1 MKMKRS
7 QKHIL
12 IEQFIYWSIWLLIF
26 LAPLIGN
33 IVSQKTS
40 TNDNAVSWQML
51 GRHWLTIIPFF
62 ILFLANN
69 YILLPTLLLRKKY
82 GIYIVMTLFL
92 VIVVCFCNHFPFFR
106 GDNFKQ
112 DLRMERNEGNPRS
125 RPDGIGGPMAPPDKM
140 DDAPFNDM
148 EGKGPADD
156 NVGPRIPNDKPNV
169 KPVDKKMD
177 NHSPFNDKMPQRR
190 NHPHFLAEMIFSS
203 MLMFVIAVL
212 MIGFNIAIKLLF
224 QSIRDEEKMKELE
237 RERLSSELQYLRYQ
251 INPHFFM
258 NTLNNIHAL
267 VDIDSNKAKTSI
279 IELSKLMRYV
289 LYEASNQTI
298 SLSREIQFINN
309 YIMLMKLRFTD
320 KVHLDVDVPSQVPE
334 VQIPP
339 LLFIS
344 FLENAFKHGVSYQK
358 ESRISVQ
365 IQLNENKTLTFRCL
379 NTNYGKTDEQ
389 HHGIGLENIR
399 RRLDLLYDS
408 KYTLTINTD
417 KDKFDVLLIIPLL

>member
-1 MKMKRS
+1 
-7 QKHIL
+7 
-12 IEQFIYWSIWLLIF
+12 
-26 LAPLIGN
+26 
-33 IVSQKTS
+33 
-40 TNDNAVSWQML
+40 
-51 GRHWLTIIPFF
+51 
-62 ILFLANN
+62 
-69 YILLPTLLLRKKY
+69 
-82 GIYIVMTLFL
+82 
-92 VIVVCFCNHFPFFR
+92 
-106 GDNFKQ
+106 
-112 DLRMERNEGNPRS
+112 
-125 RPDGIGGPMAPPDKM
+125 
-140 DDAPFNDM
+140 
-148 EGKGPADD
+148 
-156 NVGPRIPNDKPNV
+156 
-169 KPVDKKMD
+169 
-177 NHSPFNDKMPQRR
+177 
-190 NHPHFLAEMIFSS
+190 
-203 MLMFVIAVL
+203 MFVIAVL